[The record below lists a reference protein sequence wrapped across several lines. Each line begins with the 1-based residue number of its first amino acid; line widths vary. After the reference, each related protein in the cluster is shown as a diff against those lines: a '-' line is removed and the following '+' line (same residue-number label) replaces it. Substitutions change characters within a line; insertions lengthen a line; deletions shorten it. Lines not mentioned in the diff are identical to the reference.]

1 MDVLVSGALMGL
13 GAVLCRK
20 FLSEGHRVFA
30 GVLQTE
36 DLMELEELKGDPR
49 LIPVLLDVSDKDSI
63 EAARATVGEYTD
75 RLDILINVAGVLLNR
90 EGTILTDRYE
100 DLEKTFKVNTI
111 GPVYI
116 CSRFFGLLAESG
128 GGTVINIS
136 SEVVSI
142 DGVGPKYAAYC
153 MSKTAIAQYGFILK
167 QTAAALGIPTR
178 VFSVHP
184 GRMKTAMGA
193 ENGQI
198 EAAESAEGI
207 YRLAVGEVL
216 ADNREIYV
224 DYRGNAML
232 HQAGRKE

>member
-1 MDVLVSGALMGL
+1 M
-13 GAVLCRK
+13 
-20 FLSEGHRVFA
+20 
-30 GVLQTE
+30 
-36 DLMELEELKGDPR
+36 
-49 LIPVLLDVSDKDSI
+49 
-63 EAARATVGEYTD
+63 
-75 RLDILINVAGVLLNR
+75 
-90 EGTILTDRYE
+90 
-100 DLEKTFKVNTI
+100 
-111 GPVYI
+111 
-116 CSRFFGLLAESG
+116 
-128 GGTVINIS
+128 INIS

-142 DGVGPKYAAYC
+142 DGVGLKYAAYC

-198 EAAESAEGI
+198 EESAEGI

-224 DYRGNAML
+224 DYRGTAML
-232 HQAGRKE
+232 HQAGRKEGQDGI

>member
-13 GAVLCRK
+13 GAALCRK

-36 DLMELEELKGDPR
+36 DLMELEELKGNSR

-63 EAARATVGEYTD
+63 EAARATD
-75 RLDILINVAGVLLNR
+75 RLEILINVAGVLLNR

-116 CSRFFGLLAESG
+116 CSRFFDLLAESG

-153 MSKTAIAQYGFILK
+153 MSRTAIAQYGFILK
-167 QTAAALGIPTR
+167 QTVAALGIPTR

>member
-1 MDVLVSGALMGL
+1 M
-13 GAVLCRK
+13 
-20 FLSEGHRVFA
+20 
-30 GVLQTE
+30 
-36 DLMELEELKGDPR
+36 
-49 LIPVLLDVSDKDSI
+49 
-63 EAARATVGEYTD
+63 
-75 RLDILINVAGVLLNR
+75 
-90 EGTILTDRYE
+90 
-100 DLEKTFKVNTI
+100 
-111 GPVYI
+111 
-116 CSRFFGLLAESG
+116 
-128 GGTVINIS
+128 INIS

-153 MSKTAIAQYGFILK
+153 MSKTGIPQYGFILK

-207 YRLAVGEVL
+207 YRLVVREVIE
-216 ADNREIYV
+216 DNREIYV

>member
-1 MDVLVSGALMGL
+1 MVETLKTPNASSVGFIITPPPIPQIAPAMDAL
-13 GAVLCRK
+13 K
-20 FLSEGHRVFA
+20 
-30 GVLQTE
+30 
-36 DLMELEELKGDPR
+36 
-49 LIPVLLDVSDKDSI
+49 
-63 EAARATVGEYTD
+63 
-75 RLDILINVAGVLLNR
+75 
-90 EGTILTDRYE
+90 
-100 DLEKTFKVNTI
+100 
-111 GPVYI
+111 
-116 CSRFFGLLAESG
+116 
-128 GGTVINIS
+128 S
-136 SEVVSI
+136 S
-142 DGVGPKYAAYC
+142 
-153 MSKTAIAQYGFILK
+153 FILK